1 MMPQRHGRALPRS
14 RLVAPFSFTENAV
27 TEKDPLRLIWI
38 DLEMTGLKPETDH
51 IIEIATIVTDKHLNV
66 LAEGPV
72 LAIHQP
78 DEVLE
83 VSRQLSAEPVDV
95 LVNNAGGVIRDT
107 AEGLAG
113 VFDEYRRTVELN
125 LLSAMMLTRALWPGL
140 RRPGA
145 RVVNI
150 SSIAAQRGGGEAY
163 GAAKAG
169 LIAWAAGLAKEGG
182 PDGIT
187 VNTVAPGYVQD
198 TEFFSPRGRS
208 SRHDQLVAETLLGR
222 AGTPADIAAAVH
234 FLASE
239 GASWIT
245 GQVLSVNGGAL
256 LGR

>member
-1 MMPQRHGRALPRS
+1 MPRRVVVTGGGTGIGRSIAERFAADGDEVFILGR
-14 RLVAPFSFTENAV
+14 REEVLKQVAAEHPDARIH
-27 TEKDPLRLIWI
+27 PLRV
-38 DLEMTGLKPETDH
+38 DLT
-51 IIEIATIVTDKHLNV
+51 V
-66 LAEGPV
+66 
-72 LAIHQP
+72 P

-83 VSRQLSAEPVDV
+83 VPRQLSAEPVDV